1 MKVWDLHCHLV
12 GIEGRTV
19 HEQMANLVA
28 TADRVGIERLVVF
41 LSSLASRD
49 PSPDEFRRQNDD
61 VLEAISHWH
70 HRAFSLAYVNPN
82 HLDESLKEIDRVV
95 RDGPMVG
102 IKLWVARRCGDEQI
116 DPIIRRAAELK
127 AIIYQHTWIKA
138 GGNLPGESTPRDLA
152 LLAKRHPTVPLI
164 CGHTGG
170 NWELGL
176 REIRDLPNVSVETGG
191 SDPTAGMIEA
201 AVRDVGAER
210 VLYGSDV
217 GGRSF
222 ATQLG
227 KVVGA
232 AIPDA
237 TKRLIL
243 GGNLQRMLAPILAAK
258 GIEP

>member
-1 MKVWDLHCHLV
+1 MKIWDLHCHLV

-19 HEQMANLVA
+19 HEQMANLIDV
-28 TADRVGIERLVVF
+28 ADRMGIERLVVF

-49 PSPDEFRRQNDD
+49 PSPEEFRRQNDD

-82 HLDESLKEIDRVV
+82 HVDESLEEIDRVV

-102 IKLWVARRCGDEQI
+102 IKLWVARRCDDEQI

-127 AIIYQHTWIKA
+127 AVIYQHTWLKA
-138 GGNLPGESTPRDLA
+138 GGNLPGESTPLDLA
-152 LLAKRHPTVPLI
+152 ELAKRHPTVPLI

-176 REIRDLPNVSVETGG
+176 PAIRAFPNVYVETGG

-201 AVRDVGAER
+201 AVREVGAER

-232 AIPDA
+232 AIPDGA
-237 TKRLIL
+237 KRLIL
-243 GGNLQRMLAPILAAK
+243 AGNLQRLLAPILAAK
-258 GIEP
+258 GIKP